1 MTQSLGLGL
10 ALRTGCVDKRSPG
23 SLYDGPGGEEVESS
37 SDSKP
42 VLCER
47 HKGTV
52 LDPVVA
58 VGVSAD
64 EME

>member
-1 MTQSLGLGL
+1 MTQSLGLEL
-10 ALRTGCVDKRSPG
+10 ALGAGGVDMRSPG

-47 HKGTV
+47 HKCTI

-58 VGVSAD
+58 AGVSAD